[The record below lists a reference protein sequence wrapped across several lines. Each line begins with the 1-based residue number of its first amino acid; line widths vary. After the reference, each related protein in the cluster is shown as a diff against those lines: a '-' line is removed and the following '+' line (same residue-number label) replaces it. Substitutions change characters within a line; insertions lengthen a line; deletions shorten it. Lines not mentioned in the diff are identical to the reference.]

1 MRWLYLIILF
11 LLFISRVSGQI
22 QRYELGKRMKLL
34 EIELEKNN
42 NPDSRK
48 AALDQINK
56 AVQNFFSLQLD
67 KAAANLDRARL
78 ILEGRDQD
86 PRSSWA
92 ESLFVDS
99 DARLYHSEVRLLKVK
114 LDEFYKVERSFSDKI
129 SWRLSISDTRG
140 KNSKVV
146 YTTNVQ
152 SLPLSCSID
161 IGNLKEGDYLL
172 KSEIIINRKIIST
185 KTILLSFIKSLGEKL
200 ARWEKLIN
208 ESKES
213 SWRRE
218 TMREYLRILKNLSQ
232 NKVLEMDIPA
242 FEFLARMERLN
253 SFLPRQ
259 GLLVIPYTP
268 AEAQVSRIFVPE
280 DYSDRKA
287 YPLVIALHGAGGSE
301 NLFFEGYGNG
311 KIVKLCK
318 DRGWILIAPRSFGF
332 SAEKMQNFIDEVAK
346 IYNIDRKNVFII
358 GHSLGA
364 IQALNIVAEKPALF
378 GAIALI
384 SVGRLQKFSEQM
396 RKLPIFIAAG
406 SADFSLQSSKS
417 LYEFLKQSEVK
428 NLQFKVYENVEHL
441 TAVQFSLDD
450 AFKFFDL
457 SLK

>member
-1 MRWLYLIILF
+1 MRWLYLIILL
-11 LLFISRVSGQI
+11 LLFILSASGQI

-42 NPDSRK
+42 NPDLRK
-48 AALDQINK
+48 VALEQINK

-67 KAAANLDRARL
+67 KAAANLDKARL

-99 DARLYHSEVRLLKVK
+99 DARLYDSEVKSLKIK
-114 LDEFYKVERSFSDKI
+114 LDEFYKVEKSFSDKI
-129 SWRLSISDTRG
+129 SWRISISDIQG
-140 KNSKVV
+140 KNNKIL

-185 KTILLSFIKSLGEKL
+185 KTILLTFIKSLSEKL

-208 ESKES
+208 ESKEA

-218 TMREYLRILKNLSQ
+218 TMREYLRILRNLGQ
-232 NKVLEMDIPA
+232 NKVLETDIPA
-242 FEFLARMERLN
+242 FEFLGQMERLN
-253 SFLPRQ
+253 SFPPRQ

-268 AEAQVSRIFVPE
+268 AEAQVSRISIPE
-280 DYSDRKA
+280 NYSDRKA
-287 YPLVIALHGAGGSE
+287 HPLVIALHGAGGSE

-318 DRGWILIAPRSFGF
+318 DRGWILIAPRNFGF

-346 IYNIDRKNVFII
+346 IYHIDRKNVFIV

-364 IQALNIVAEKPALF
+364 IQALNILAEKPALF
-378 GAIALI
+378 GAVALI
-384 SVGRLQKFSEQM
+384 SAGRSQKFSEKM
-396 RKLPIFIAAG
+396 RELPIFIAAG
-406 SADFSLQSSKS
+406 SEDFSLQSSKS

-441 TAVQFSLDD
+441 TAVQFSLND
-450 AFKFFDL
+450 AFRFFDL

>member
-1 MRWLYLIILF
+1 MKWLYLIILF
-11 LLFISRVSGQI
+11 LLFVSGASGQI

-42 NPDSRK
+42 NPDLRK

-56 AVQNFFSLQLD
+56 AVQSFFAFQLD

-99 DARLYHSEVRLLKVK
+99 DARLYDSEIKSLKIK
-114 LDEFYKVERSFSDKI
+114 LDEFYKVERTFSDKI
-129 SWRLSISDTRG
+129 SWRLSISDTQG

-208 ESKES
+208 DSKES

-218 TMREYLRILKNLSQ
+218 TMREYLRILKNLGQ
-232 NKVLEMDIPA
+232 NKVLETDIPA
-242 FEFLARMERLN
+242 FEFLGQMERLN
-253 SFLPRQ
+253 SFPPRQ
-259 GLLVIPYTP
+259 GLLVIPYTS

-280 DYSDRKA
+280 NYSDRKA
-287 YPLVIALHGAGGSE
+287 HPLVIALHGAGGSE

-332 SAEKMQNFIDEVAK
+332 SAEKMQNFVDEVAK

-364 IQALNIVAEKPALF
+364 IQALNIVTEKPTLF
-378 GAIALI
+378 GAVALI
-384 SVGRLQKFSEQM
+384 SAGRLQKFSEQM
-396 RKLPIFIAAG
+396 RELPIFIAAG

-417 LYEFLKQSEVK
+417 LYEFLKRSEVK
-428 NLQFKVYENVEHL
+428 NLQFKVHENVEHL